1 MAWMRRV
8 FRVPASETQ
17 MGLTLALCI
26 FSMSLMVI
34 ALIWQAQVIARQN
47 AVIHMMLTRFGG

>member
-8 FRVPASETQ
+8 LRIPASETQ

-26 FSMSLMVI
+26 FSMSLMAI
-34 ALIWQAQVIARQN
+34 ALIWQAQVIAKQN
-47 AVIHMMLTRFGG
+47 AVIHMMQSRFGG